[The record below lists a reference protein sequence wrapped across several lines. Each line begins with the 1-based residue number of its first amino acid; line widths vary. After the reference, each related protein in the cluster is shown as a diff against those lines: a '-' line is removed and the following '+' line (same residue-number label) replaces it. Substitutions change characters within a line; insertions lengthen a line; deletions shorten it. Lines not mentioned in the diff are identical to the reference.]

1 MAETP
6 DRVRRLIRG
15 LTEKQLETKPA
26 PGKWCI
32 KEIVAHLADGEVI
45 LGSRY
50 RFIAAHDRPPLPG
63 YDQDAF
69 VERLGPMNAKA
80 ADLADDFAM
89 ARAVNLGLL
98 ERLPEDAWDRVGLH
112 AERGEESIRSHRG
125 DVRGPRSHPPRPD
138 RDDPDGALPESRE
151 EAPGAK
157 AAKTARKKAARGA
170 DHARVRRAAQR
181 ASGAAAGATRRE
193 RRRRRRRSGR
203 HGRRGTGARDLRW
216 RLRCAA
222 LALPRRGAR
231 EEAGIG
237 PAAASPVRSASA
249 IPVPV

>member
-1 MAETP
+1 MAAGSPGPVVPSRYLAALGGDDPLAVMAETP
-6 DRVRRLIRG
+6 DRIRKLLRD

-50 RFIAAHDRPPLPG
+50 RFIGAHDRPQLPG
-63 YDQDAF
+63 YDQDSF

-112 AERGEESIRSHRG
+112 AERGEESIWSLVTTYAGH
-125 DVRGPRSHPPRPD
+125 D
-138 RDDPDGALPESRE
+138 RIHLSQMETIRTGLFPKVGRKP
-151 EAPGAK
+151 
-157 AAKTARKKAARGA
+157 AAKKPAKTPRKTAK
-170 DHARVRRAAQR
+170 RR
-181 ASGAAAGATRRE
+181 
-193 RRRRRRRSGR
+193 
-203 HGRRGTGARDLRW
+203 
-216 RLRCAA
+216 
-222 LALPRRGAR
+222 
-231 EEAGIG
+231 
-237 PAAASPVRSASA
+237 
-249 IPVPV
+249 